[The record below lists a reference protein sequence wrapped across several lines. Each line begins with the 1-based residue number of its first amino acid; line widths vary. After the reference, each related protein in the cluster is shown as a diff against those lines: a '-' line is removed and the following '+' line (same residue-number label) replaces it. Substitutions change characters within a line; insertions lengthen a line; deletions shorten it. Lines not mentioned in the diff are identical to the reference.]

1 MLEDVVKIVIFL
13 VLFALGGY
21 FFVIFRRRN
30 WFVPGHDTKDG
41 RSELQI
47 TQRMGI
53 GGRGFL
59 AVVQCDRQRF
69 LIGVTPSGIF
79 RIGELSG
86 ESQETPP
93 GDIDLPK

>member
-30 WFVPGHDTKDG
+30 WFVPGHEDSRDSLK
-41 RSELQI
+41 I

-79 RIGELSG
+79 RIGELSD
-86 ESQETPP
+86 ESRDTK
-93 GDIDLPK
+93 GVDSPK